1 MLCLVPAATIESAI
15 NETRGRHKEEA
26 KKACDAVFHWYGSI
40 VNINP
45 ALFNFVVSA
54 YECMIA
60 AGISLT
66 GEASQAFNAS
76 YRYEENH
83 GYAHYIDGRLTAHA
97 GNIDQ
102 MLADIMS
109 TECLQ

>member
-1 MLCLVPAATIESAI
+1 
-15 NETRGRHKEEA
+15 
-26 KKACDAVFHWYGSI
+26 

-45 ALFNFVVSA
+45 ALFNFMVSA
-54 YECMIA
+54 YERMIA

-66 GEASQAFNAS
+66 GESFQEFESS
-76 YRYEENH
+76 YRYEEDH
-83 GYAHYIDGRLTAHA
+83 GHAHLVDGRLATRA

-109 TECLQ
+109 TRGL